1 MNWCK
6 IIGHNWNY
14 DVEKHEIEYRHLHI
28 GFSTTTSSIT
38 SSTRPNS
45 IVKFDVR
52 LCKRCFKKQ
61 RANLGVG
68 VYNFKLGKYCNW
80 KEMKLTKSEEREKN
94 INK

>member
-6 IIGHNWNY
+6 IIGHNWDY
-14 DVEKHEIEYRHLHI
+14 DVEKHEIEYRHLH
-28 GFSTTTSSIT
+28 
-38 SSTRPNS
+38 RPNS

-80 KEMKLTKSEEREKN
+80 KEMKLTKSEEREKKYKQ
-94 INK
+94 IGL

>member
-6 IIGHNWNY
+6 IIGHKWNY
-14 DVEKHEIEYRHLHI
+14 YVEKHEIEYSYIHN
-28 GFSTTTSSIT
+28 SSLQFY
-38 SSTRPNS
+38 SSSLQPPCNS

-61 RANLGVG
+61 RAKLGSG

-80 KEMKLTKSEEREKN
+80 REIKLTKSEEREKN
-94 INK
+94 IKN